1 MLVGI
6 DAAISDTASLALL
19 IESIGQGSPKW
30 KDAICNGETCRPIYT
45 CSKEDMI
52 AAGDL
57 IMCKYVMKI
66 EGYQNVGCTIGC
78 IQHGMLQCKF
88 NKQNKIVAAEMV
100 YDVMGFMQQLQVRT
114 SHLFIVLQKD
124 LFYLCCCRC
133 DDIKVLSL
141 PVLFSELMIS
151 LI

>member
-1 MLVGI
+1 VLVGI

-45 CSKEDMI
+45 CTKEDMI

-66 EGYQNVGCTIGC
+66 EGYQNVGCTNGC

-88 NKQNKIVAAEMV
+88 NKQNKIVSAEMV
-100 YDVMGFMQQLQVRT
+100 YDVMGFMQQLQVRIYI
-114 SHLFIVLQKD
+114 HRLAEKLFCI
-124 LFYLCCCRC
+124 CCCRF
-133 DDIKVLSL
+133 DDIQVLSL

-151 LI
+151 CI